1 MWDYTPQVKEHFLHP
16 KNTGEIENP
25 DAWAN
30 VGNITCGDALY
41 LTLKIDKNTKKI
53 TDAKFKTFGC
63 ASAIASSS
71 VLTELIIGKT
81 IDEAK
86 KITNKDIADYLGGLP
101 QEKMHCSV
109 MGQEALEKAI
119 AQYLGHEVAQDDH
132 LHHEEGKIV
141 CTCFGV
147 TDELIAKV
155 VKENNL
161 ISAEQVTNYCKA
173 GGGCGQCKPEIED
186 IIRRV
191 QGTVETEQAFK
202 KPAKP
207 LTNIQKI
214 NLIQT
219 TIDREI
225 RPQMEADGGG
235 IDLIDVVGNK
245 VLVALRG
252 TCVGC
257 PSAQFT
263 LKDAVEMKLRE
274 LVDDQITVEEV
285 K

>member
-1 MWDYTPQVKEHFLHP
+1 MWEYTPQVKEHFLHP

-41 LTLKIDKNTKKI
+41 LTLKIDKDTKKI
-53 TDAKFKTFGC
+53 IDAKFKTFGC

-86 KITNKDIADYLGGLP
+86 RITNKDIADYLGGLP

-119 AQYLGHEVAQDDH
+119 SQYLGQETSDHEH
-132 LHHEEGKIV
+132 YHEEGRII

-155 VKENNL
+155 IRENNL
-161 ISAEQVTNYCKA
+161 TSVEQVTNYCKA
-173 GGGCGQCKPEIED
+173 GGGCGHCKSEIEE
-186 IIRRV
+186 IISKV
-191 QGTVETEQAFK
+191 QGSVESESALK
-202 KPAKP
+202 KPSKP
-207 LTNIQKI
+207 LTNIQKMA
-214 NLIQT
+214 LIQT

-235 IDLIDVVGNK
+235 IDLIDIVGNK

-257 PSAQFT
+257 PSAKFT

-274 LVDDQITVEEV
+274 LVDDQIIVEEV